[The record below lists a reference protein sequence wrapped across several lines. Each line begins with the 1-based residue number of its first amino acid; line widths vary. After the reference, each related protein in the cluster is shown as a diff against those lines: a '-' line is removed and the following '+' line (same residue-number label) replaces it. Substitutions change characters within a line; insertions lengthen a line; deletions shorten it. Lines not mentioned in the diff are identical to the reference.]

1 MKLGPPIA
9 SATFVFAFCQCGPLV
24 NDPPL
29 DGGSG
34 TTSGNSG
41 AGANTGSTSGSAAG
55 ASMSGSTTGTAS
67 GTTGSA
73 TGASGASSGATTG
86 GDMDSATSDT
96 DSASSGSSAGSSGT
110 SGGGGPDATMQGD
123 NLVLNGDFSQ
133 GGTYWGISS
142 GTGGIDAGTNAGT
155 SQLCVTVGMGSG
167 TVYLGWPQPSSMVG
181 MSLASGTMYTFSYK
195 AQTAQ
200 GNLTIEAKVANSMG
214 SSNYMPV
221 DSDSTMDMVTG
232 SLQTFTH
239 TFTPTSNDASAG
251 VVFIFS
257 SQSADTVCF
266 ESVSVVAQ

>member
-1 MKLGPPIA
+1 MKLGPSIA

-41 AGANTGSTSGSAAG
+41 AGTNTGSTSGSVAG
-55 ASMSGSTTGTAS
+55 ASMSGSTTGTTS

-73 TGASGASSGATTG
+73 TGASGASSGATAG
-86 GDMDSATSDT
+86 ADT
-96 DSASSGSSAGSSGT
+96 DSATTDTDSGSSGSSAGSSGT
-110 SGGGGPDATMQGD
+110 SGGGPDATMQGD

-133 GGTYWGISS
+133 GGMYWGISS
-142 GTGGIDAGTNAGT
+142 GTGAIDAGT

-167 TVYLGWPQPSSMVG
+167 TVYLGWPQPSTMAG

-200 GNLTIEAKVANSMG
+200 GNVTIEAKVANSMG

>member
-1 MKLGPPIA
+1 MKLGPSIA

-29 DGGSG
+29 DGGSSA
-34 TTSGNSG
+34 TSGNSG
-41 AGANTGSTSGSAAG
+41 SGANTGSTSGSVAE
-55 ASMSGSTTGTAS
+55 ASMSGSTTGTTS

-73 TGASGASSGATTG
+73 AGASGASSGATTG
-86 GDMDSATSDT
+86 DDTGSATTDT
-96 DSASSGSSAGSSGT
+96 DSASSGSSAGSSGA
-110 SGGGGPDATMQGD
+110 SGSGGPDATTQGD

-133 GGTYWGISS
+133 GGMYWGISS
-142 GTGGIDAGTNAGT
+142 GSGGIDAGTN
-155 SQLCVTVGMGSG
+155 QLCVTVGMGSG
-167 TVYLGWPQPSSMVG
+167 TVYLGWPQPSSMAG
-181 MSLASGTMYTFSYK
+181 MNLTSGTMYTFSYK

-232 SLQTFTH
+232 SLQAFTH
-239 TFTPTSNDASAG
+239 TFTPTSNDVSAG

-257 SQSADTVCF
+257 SQSADTICF